1 MNTERAVELFLEM
14 LVAEKSA
21 SPHTIAAYK
30 HDIEGL
36 LRHTQKSVGST
47 TTPDVRAYIESLSAV
62 SAYTVRRFISS
73 SRHFFSFLVGEGI
86 MHSNPM
92 DGVILPKLDKAVPR
106 ILSEDEVADIIAH
119 AYADKSPQGLRNA
132 TIVEVLYATG
142 MRVSELISIKQHD
155 VLHAEQLI
163 KVLGKRARE
172 RFVLMHDQAQ
182 ETLARYMSSLSKE
195 VAWLFPSPKNIH
207 KHMTR
212 QSVFLL
218 LKKLARDVGLPAELI
233 SPHVLRHA
241 FATHMLER
249 GADLFVLQTLLGHQS
264 VASTQVYTHVMPQT
278 LQMFLRKHHPLAHK
292 I

>member
-1 MNTERAVELFLEM
+1 MKAERAVELFLEM

-30 HDIEGL
+30 HDLERF
-36 LRHTQKSVGST
+36 LRYAQQDVDRMQAS
-47 TTPDVRAYIESLSAV
+47 DVRGYIETLSAV

-73 SRHFFSFLVGEGI
+73 ARHFFSFLLSEGLTQ
-86 MHSNPM
+86 HNPM
-92 DGVILPKLDKAVPR
+92 DGVMLPKLLKTVPR
-106 ILSEDEVADIIAH
+106 ILSEREVEDIIAC
-119 AYADKSPQGLRNA
+119 AYNDSSAQGLRNA

-142 MRVSELISIKQHD
+142 MRVSELIGVKQHD
-155 VLHAEQLI
+155 VLHEEKLI
-163 KVLGKRARE
+163 KVLGKRSRE

-182 ETLARYMSSLSKE
+182 DTLMRYMASLSKD
-195 VAWLFPSPKNIH
+195 VLWLFPSPKNTQKPI
-207 KHMTR
+207 TR

-218 LKKLARDVGLPAELI
+218 LKTFARRVGLAQELI

-278 LQMFLRKHHPLAHK
+278 LKAFLKQHHPLGNTP
-292 I
+292 